1 MNKIKVLLTGSTGLV
16 GSMILHKLQDS
27 VDLYTV
33 GRQFNV
39 NSKNEKQHFKIDLR
53 DKKIFN
59 HIVQQL
65 MPDVIIHSAAQ
76 IPNISNPDSIEIFKT
91 NNQIDTTVFY
101 AIAHWPCR
109 LIYTSGTN
117 VYGFPKFQID
127 IDEDFP
133 VLANSYYAAQ
143 KIEAEQHILQNFS
156 KGLILRINAPYG
168 INMRIDTVLTKFIK
182 LALRNESILL
192 HGSGNRMQDFT
203 NTRDIAEMI
212 NELILNQNTH
222 HGIFNLS
229 AGMPISMKEL
239 ANRII
244 KLTGSNSMVL
254 NSGSIDNQEDYKAS
268 YSIDKAKQLLNWNPK
283 ISLEMGIREL
293 MNNIVFN

>member
-1 MNKIKVLLTGSTGLV
+1 
-16 GSMILHKLQDS
+16 
-27 VDLYTV
+27 
-33 GRQFNV
+33 
-39 NSKNEKQHFKIDLR
+39 
-53 DKKIFN
+53 
-59 HIVQQL
+59 
-65 MPDVIIHSAAQ
+65 
-76 IPNISNPDSIEIFKT
+76 
-91 NNQIDTTVFY
+91 
-101 AIAHWPCR
+101 
-109 LIYTSGTN
+109 
-117 VYGFPKFQID
+117 
-127 IDEDFP
+127 
-133 VLANSYYAAQ
+133 
-143 KIEAEQHILQNFS
+143 
-156 KGLILRINAPYG
+156 
-168 INMRIDTVLTKFIK
+168 MRIDTVLTKFIK